1 MKVAF
6 GSMSIEALVER
17 FEQICLEQDQALL
30 RDKTKNYNKLY
41 DEMRAIRTEL
51 STLHARGALV
61 RLLGHENTQ
70 VRYQTAMATLAVAPA
85 EARRV
90 IEAIS
95 KTVQMPYA
103 ANARETLRNLDSGFL
118 KPP

>member
-1 MKVAF
+1 
-6 GSMSIEALVER
+6 
-17 FEQICLEQDQALL
+17 
-30 RDKTKNYNKLY
+30 
-41 DEMRAIRTEL
+41 MRAIRTHL
-51 STLHARGALV
+51 STMHVRDALM
-61 RLLGHENTQ
+61 RLLEHPNTQ
-70 VRYQTAMATLAVAPA
+70 VKYQTAMATLAVAPV

-95 KTVQMPYA
+95 KSTQMPYA